1 MNTFDADFI
10 QQCLDDIKIL
20 KEKKRTLRRDILFY
34 EQELISVKQKL
45 MQYADRILGVEYELN
60 KALSAS
66 KLKSKC

>member
-20 KEKKRTLRRDILFY
+20 KEKKRTLTQDILFY

-45 MQYADRILGVEYELN
+45 MQYADRILGVECELN